1 MQVQTQMIPCF
12 LKSYLKVLMAITL
25 VTILEEREI
34 LRHDE
39 GLDTGSKLIHQNQN
53 PKHHQKLFR
62 IKRMLNNQVGTK
74 GLIQFMLA

>member
-39 GLDTGSKLIHQNQN
+39 GCWTQG
-53 PKHHQKLFR
+53 
-62 IKRMLNNQVGTK
+62 LN
-74 GLIQFMLA
+74 